1 LPVLPEVR
9 AGAVR
14 SGGVRGLPAG
24 VVQGAHVVHGGGA
37 PEGGDLA
44 RRGEGLVLM
53 LVCPLEIP
61 PGLDLMGQ
69 ERWLLRE
76 IDQETLR
83 HDSLECRVQ
92 RLYEAL
98 AIVQRAIRRE

>member
-1 LPVLPEVR
+1 
-9 AGAVR
+9 
-14 SGGVRGLPAG
+14 
-24 VVQGAHVVHGGGA
+24 
-37 PEGGDLA
+37 
-44 RRGEGLVLM
+44 M